1 MVKHWHT
8 RMLERGN
15 DALKRT
21 NYLNYYKGNNPL
33 VDVYNNHILQEI
45 FYQLSLTIFGS
56 DYHGRNAWMYVKS
69 LIRNMKCT
77 IEHGIGPYVIRF
89 QELQTYAPHVPSKA
103 LARLGK
109 TPEAL
114 NEMDCHEVLRE
125 ALPGP
130 YTNELITNG
139 WQIMEQP

>member
-1 MVKHWHT
+1 
-8 RMLERGN
+8 
-15 DALKRT
+15 
-21 NYLNYYKGNNPL
+21 
-33 VDVYNNHILQEI
+33 
-45 FYQLSLTIFGS
+45 
-56 DYHGRNAWMYVKS
+56 MYVKS

-103 LARLGK
+103 LALLGR

-114 NEMDCHEVLRE
+114 DEMDCREVLQE

-130 YTNELITNG
+130 YSNELITNG
-139 WQIMEQP
+139 WRIMEQPWHATTNEL